1 MLLELKK
8 LWRIDMEN
16 ITKEE
21 EARYI
26 QLQQIALDYARVG
39 DTEVLCSMINAGLSV
54 NLLDSK
60 DNSLLML
67 ASYNGNLET
76 CKMLLDNGA
85 SPNTHNAH
93 GQSILAGAAFK
104 GYLDICKLLVE
115 NGAIIENGI
124 TKSPIVFAMM
134 FGRLK
139 VASYLKL
146 QKKLNQSKHA
156 PFNDLSNNLCYS
168 GRKNGEKL

>member
-1 MLLELKK
+1 
-8 LWRIDMEN
+8 MEN

-21 EARYI
+21 EVRYI
-26 QLQQIALDYARVG
+26 QLQQMALDYARVG
-39 DTEVLCSMINAGLSV
+39 NSEVLGSMIDAGLSV
-54 NLLDSK
+54 NLLDTK

-67 ASYNGNLET
+67 AAYNGNLET

-85 SPNTHNAH
+85 NPNTHNAH

-134 FGRLK
+134 FGRFK
-139 VASYLKL
+139 VASYLKS
-146 QKKLNQSKHA
+146 QKRLEQHRYVS
-156 PFNDLSNNLCYS
+156 FNDLSNNLCYS
-168 GRKNGEKL
+168 DHKNGEKL